1 MSLLESNKILLLFLV
16 IGLGHLIGSLR
27 LGRFSFGVAGVLF
40 AGILLGGLAPGRLEL
55 HPTVSTLGLVLFVY
69 CIGLATGP
77 GVFEA
82 FRTPRGLRL
91 SALTVL
97 AVAGSALVA
106 LGVTRAAGL
115 PRSEGAGLFCGGVT
129 NTPALAAQV
138 EYLQQR
144 RRDSSGP
151 VVGYSVAYPF
161 GVLGLFLV
169 MHLFSR
175 GRLGREVEEWKQT
188 SSGGKVLACTYRV
201 TRLKP
206 NGNQLEAD
214 WLQGE
219 CGLVISRRLHQG
231 KLERVGPE
239 DVLSPGDIVVAVGT
253 EDMHARAEELLGE
266 LSSEHPETNPA
277 LAYRRFFVSNRAIV
291 GRPLGELV
299 LEGTI
304 TRVRRGDLE
313 MTADPGL
320 ALALGDVV
328 RVVAQPDRLP
338 ELERYFGDS
347 LEAAVHPDLLSVSVG
362 MVAGV
367 LLGSLPLPTG
377 GSLGAAG
384 GTLVAGLVLGRLGRT
399 GNLIWTM
406 SLEANLTLRHV
417 GLVLFL
423 ATVGLTAGGQFVPA
437 LKAHG
442 PGLLLAGAAVTL
454 SSALLLIV
462 GGRLWLGENL
472 VPLLGVMAGA
482 HTQPAALAYARAL
495 VGSDGVEVGYASV
508 FPVAM
513 LTKIVLA
520 TFLLG
525 ALQ

>member
-1 MSLLESNKILLLFLV
+1 MSLLESNKILLLFVV
-16 IGLGHLIGSLR
+16 IGLGHVIGSLR
-27 LGRFSFGVAGVLF
+27 VGRFSFGVAGVLF
-40 AGILLGGLAPGRLEL
+40 AGILVGGLAPGRLEL
-55 HPTVSTLGLVLFVY
+55 HPTIPTLGLVLFVY

-91 SALTVL
+91 SLLTVL

-106 LGVTRAAGL
+106 LGITRAAGL
-115 PRSEGAGLFCGGVT
+115 PAAAGAGLFCGGVT

-144 RRDSSGP
+144 RRDASGP

-169 MHLFSR
+169 MHLFSQ
-175 GRLGREVEEWKQT
+175 GRLFREVELWKQK
-188 SSGGKVLACTYRV
+188 SGGGKVLARTYRV

-206 NGNQLEAD
+206 NGNQLEAN

-231 KLERVGPE
+231 QLERVGPE
-239 DVLSPGDIVVAVGT
+239 DVLSPGDIVLAVGT
-253 EDMHARAEELLGE
+253 EEMHRRADELLGE
-266 LSSEHPETNPA
+266 LSSEHPEINPA
-277 LAYRRFFVSNRAIV
+277 LAYRRFFVSNRDIV
-291 GRPLGELV
+291 GRPLGELE
-299 LEGTI
+299 LDGTI

-313 MTADPGL
+313 MTADPDL
-320 ALALGDVV
+320 VLALGDVV
-328 RVVAQPDRLP
+328 RVVARPERLP
-338 ELERYFGDS
+338 ELERFFGDS
-347 LEAAVHPDLLSVSVG
+347 LEAAVHPLLSVSVG

-454 SSALLLIV
+454 TSALLLV
-462 GGRLWLGENL
+462 AGGRLWLRENL

-495 VGSDGVEVGYASV
+495 VGSEGVEVGYAAV

-513 LTKIVLA
+513 LSKIILA
-520 TFLLG
+520 TLLLG
-525 ALQ
+525 ALS